1 MSETTVYFY
10 LACLGPL
17 RMWYGSPPWP
27 FQSILHRGA
36 RVIFLKYSMSLLY
49 YKSYQGFS
57 FPAEWN
63 PSSSS
68 WLIQSP
74 MWSSPCLLLGMY
86 LLPLSPL
93 LTHLQPQWPPFCLL
107 DTHSL
112 FFPLKCQLRG
122 LVFLHCYNPQ
132 SSTAPGPLKTFS
144 KYPWDQ

>member
-1 MSETTVYFY
+1 MSVTTVYFY

-17 RMWYGSPPWP
+17 RMWYGSPPRP

-36 RVIFLKYSMSLLY
+36 RVIFLKYSTSLPCC
-49 YKSYQGFS
+49 KSYQGFS

-68 WLIQSP
+68 WLIQGS

-93 LTHLQPQWPPFCLL
+93 LTHIQPQWPPFCLL
-107 DTHSL
+107 DIHSL
-112 FFPLKCQLRG
+112 FFLLKCQLRG
-122 LVFLHCYNPQ
+122 LVFLHCHNPQ
-132 SSTAPGPLKTFS
+132 SSTASGPWKTLS
-144 KYPWDQ
+144 KYLWDQ